1 MARARPGGEFV
12 LVVDDNERIR
22 RGLAELVTSLGYQ
35 VKTAGS
41 AEEADQWLGSQRF
54 SAVLLDIGLPRMN
67 GVEFLRW
74 ALDRDS
80 ELAIIMV
87 TGLDDPSLAIECM
100 DEGARTY
107 LVKPVD
113 PEFLRVAL
121 RDAVAMR
128 RVLVER
134 NERS

>member
-1 MARARPGGEFV
+1 MARARPGGESV
-12 LVVDDNERIR
+12 LVVDDVERIR
-22 RGLAELVTSLGYQ
+22 RGLAELVESLGYE
-35 VKTAGS
+35 VKTAAS

-54 SAVLLDIGLPRMN
+54 SAVLLDIELPRMN

-74 ALDRDS
+74 ALERDP
-80 ELAIIMV
+80 ELAVIMV

-107 LVKPVD
+107 LVKPIN